1 MSYWDIKSF
10 LAEEQ
15 PTLFRFTKDADGMG
29 FLDASK
35 GINGTV
41 PA

>member
-10 LAEEQ
+10 LAEDQ
-15 PTLFRFTKDADGMG
+15 LTLFRFTEDAEGMG
-29 FLDASK
+29 FLDTSK
-35 GINGTV
+35 GITGAV